1 MEIKINMQPH
11 IAELLG
17 FKFEWN
23 QVSFL
28 WKTLEPSIA
37 SGVFL
42 LYNRLKE
49 IEAKKDKYRDKKK
62 NIQIEY
68 DNCRDRV
75 SEQREYLR
83 WLIRKVEYLE
93 IQNRALIEYVK
104 VLKKK

>member
-49 IEAKKDKYRDKKK
+49 IEAKKDRYRDKKK

-75 SEQREYLR
+75 SEQRECLR
-83 WLIRKVEYLE
+83 GLIRKVEYLE
-93 IQNRALIEYVK
+93 IQNKALIEYVK

>member
-17 FKFEWN
+17 FKFEGN

-49 IEAKKDKYRDKKK
+49 IEAKKDRYRDKKK
-62 NIQIEY
+62 NIQVEY

-83 WLIRKVEYLE
+83 GLIRKVEYLE

-104 VLKKK
+104 ALKKK

>member
-49 IEAKKDKYRDKKK
+49 IEAKKDRYRDKKK

-83 WLIRKVEYLE
+83 GLIRKVEYLE
-93 IQNRALIEYVK
+93 IQNKALIEYVK